1 MPNESIEDILISQDE
16 YIEFVKSNSSI
27 VRCPYINYENV
38 DEGINILNIE
48 SKYEDAKSIL
58 FIQKHSKSYIS
69 EKSIYSECNQMP
81 LDFIKTELPNQKN
94 ENAQL
99 VNNHFQF
106 DFKNSNRSNFDEKNS
121 LSTISKNNVTPVP
134 LLNNIE
140 TKMYTKQQ
148 TSIPN

>member
-1 MPNESIEDILISQDE
+1 
-16 YIEFVKSNSSI
+16 
-27 VRCPYINYENV
+27 
-38 DEGINILNIE
+38 
-48 SKYEDAKSIL
+48 
-58 FIQKHSKSYIS
+58 
-69 EKSIYSECNQMP
+69 MP

-134 LLNNIE
+134 LLNSSENPNGTSSHDSSFKRNKKEKLFNTKFE
-140 TKMYTKQQ
+140 TTTRQNCCSESKIC
-148 TSIPN
+148 SIV